1 MCKIILFKIIRAR
14 NQIKKLFI
22 TPGKACHYVEL
33 EPVETQNAKTST
45 TSLKKGKYL
54 EKKRFG
60 NLSDLMSN
68 FFFRTESI
76 LCKSFLDRL
85 VSNYS

>member
-1 MCKIILFKIIRAR
+1 MLFKIIRAR

-22 TPGKACHYVEL
+22 APRKACHYVEL

-60 NLSDLMSN
+60 NLSDLMSK
-68 FFFRTESI
+68 FFFQ
-76 LCKSFLDRL
+76 
-85 VSNYS
+85 N

>member
-33 EPVETQNAKTST
+33 EPVETQNAKTSIA
-45 TSLKKGKYL
+45 SLKKGKYL
-54 EKKRFG
+54 EK
-60 NLSDLMSN
+60 
-68 FFFRTESI
+68 ESFWQI
-76 LCKSFLDRL
+76 YLI
-85 VSNYS
+85 